1 MTYQDKVNDGKCEG
15 KRVGGEY
22 IVSLTS
28 GTLNL
33 RVALNPTEALSLA
46 QSIKASLKKMRAE
59 WAKAHPTEPP
69 LSGEQ
74 LSEKLTAET
83 ASEEKPQ

>member
-1 MTYQDKVNDGKCEG
+1 MTQADINEGCGFCG
-15 KRVGGEY
+15 KRQGGEY
-22 IVSLTS
+22 L
-28 GTLNL
+28 LALYDRNA
-33 RVALNPTEALSLA
+33 RVTIALNPTEALSLS